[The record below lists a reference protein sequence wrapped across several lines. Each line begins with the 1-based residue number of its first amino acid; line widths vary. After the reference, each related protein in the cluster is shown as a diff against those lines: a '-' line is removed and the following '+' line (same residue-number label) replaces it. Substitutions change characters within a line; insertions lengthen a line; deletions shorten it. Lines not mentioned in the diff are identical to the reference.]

1 MSQQETPFTYM
12 TDALERQLIEQELRA
27 QAQQAAA
34 KAVARGVKRFL
45 SALNAVLV
53 DATELQARERNK
65 SLRSA

>member
-1 MSQQETPFTYM
+1 MSQQATQFKYL

-34 KAVARGVKRFL
+34 KAVARGVRRFF

-53 DATELQARERNK
+53 DATEMQSRARNN
-65 SLRSA
+65 SLRSV